1 MNRPTL
7 TLTFLACTLLA
18 PQAQAGFPMV
28 ADALDPQ
35 ACNGQG
41 CWTNHMRMTDID
53 GDGDLDL
60 VLANYNDFFQGGND
74 PEPLVIYTNDG
85 TGNFT
90 NVSADALGNHAG
102 NHHQIAIGD
111 VDGDG
116 SLDIYAPDAAGGI
129 HSLFINDGSGGFA
142 NEGDV
147 RLPDVEV
154 LGGAARMGDVDNDGD
169 LDIFVSD
176 AYAGNGPPWG
186 HIWLNDGAGMF
197 TALDGAIPDA
207 LDGDDIDD
215 LEFFDADRD
224 FDLDLVINPHSGNPA
239 LWLNDG
245 TGVFA
250 AGGSI
255 SPVGPGSNFHYNVAA
270 CDVDNDGD
278 LDLWIDNTGGNYT
291 EQLLINDGAAN
302 FTDETAARVT
312 GNPQGS
318 DDNGVV
324 CVDIDD
330 DGDFDGVVLALGSPE
345 RLLENDGA
353 GNFTFVPGVFPG
365 PTDCTLWG
373 EFGDL
378 NADGRID
385 LVTSQGEC
393 SSSDEVYLADDQEPS
408 DSRAPVII
416 ATEMPDVG
424 GGAIRFAVSDNTVSD
439 EGPRLA
445 RAYAVIDP
453 EGEATEIPAWF
464 MGGDLFR
471 VIMPAVPPEGEIAFQ
486 LCAEDRNANVA
497 CTQTETYGGGGVG
510 TTGGDGDGDTTGGD
524 TAGETAGETG
534 GDTAGETAG
543 NDEVGTEGTGDSAGA
558 GDEGGCACTQS
569 DEPRG
574 LAPLAS
580 LLGLLG
586 LGAMRRRRMS

>member
-1 MNRPTL
+1 MTRPLTL
-7 TLTFLACTLLA
+7 TLSFLACSLLA
-18 PQAQAGFPMV
+18 LEAKAGYPMV
-28 ADALDPQ
+28 PDALDPQ

-41 CWTNHMRMTDID
+41 CWTNHMRVTDID
-53 GDGDLDL
+53 GDGSLDI
-60 VLANYNDFFQGGND
+60 VLANYNDFFQGGDD

-85 TGNFT
+85 AGNFT
-90 NVSADALGNHAG
+90 NVSAAALGNYSG

-116 SLDIYAPDAAGGI
+116 SLDIYAPDASGGV
-129 HSLFINDGSGGFA
+129 HALFINDGAGEFT
-142 NEGDV
+142 NEADG
-147 RLPDVEV
+147 RLPPAGEV
-154 LGGAARMGDVDNDGD
+154 RGGAARLGDVDNDGD

-176 AYAGNGPPWG
+176 AYASNGPPFG
-186 HIWLNDGAGMF
+186 HIWLNDGSGVFDELA
-197 TALDGAIPDA
+197 DAIPTS

-245 TGVFA
+245 SGMFA

-270 CDVDNDGD
+270 CDVDGDND

-291 EQLLINDGAAN
+291 EQLLINDGNAN
-302 FTDETAARVT
+302 FTDMTNMQVS
-312 GNPQGS
+312 GNPAGS

-330 DGDFDGVVLALGSPE
+330 DGDFDGVVLALDSPE
-345 RLLENDGA
+345 RLLRNDGS
-353 GNFTFVPGVFPG
+353 GNFTYEAGYFPG

-378 NADGRID
+378 NGDARLD

-393 SSSDEVYLADDQEPS
+393 SSSDEVYLADDQEAV
-408 DSRAPVII
+408 DSMPPRILADE
-416 ATEMPDVG
+416 APDVG
-424 GGAIRFAVSDNTVSD
+424 GGPIRFAVSDNTVSD
-439 EGPRLA
+439 EGPRLN
-445 RAYAVIDP
+445 RAFVRIDP
-453 EGEATEIPAWF
+453 DGAASENAAMF

-471 VIMPAVPPEGEIAFQ
+471 VVMPAVPPEGEVSYQ
-486 LCAEDRNANVA
+486 LCAEDLAGNVG
-497 CTQTETYGGGGVG
+497 CTDTQTYGGGGG
-510 TTGGDGDGDTTGGD
+510 TTTGDETGNETTGESG
-524 TAGETAGETG
+524 GETSGETGSGTSGETG
-534 GDTAGETAG
+534 G
-543 NDEVGTEGTGDSAGA
+543 NDEVDGTGDTAGA
-558 GDEGGCACTQS
+558 GDEGGCACSTS
-569 DEPRG
+569 DAG
-574 LAPLAS
+574 GSLGWA

-586 LGAMRRRRMS
+586 LGVVRRRRPQ